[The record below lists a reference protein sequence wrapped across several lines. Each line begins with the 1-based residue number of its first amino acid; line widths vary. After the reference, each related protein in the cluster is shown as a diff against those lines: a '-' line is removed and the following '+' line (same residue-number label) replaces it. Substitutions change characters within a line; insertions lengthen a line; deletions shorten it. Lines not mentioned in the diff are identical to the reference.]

1 MTTHPTH
8 STHAAPV
15 RPVHL
20 AAHFPGVNNTTVW
33 TDPAGGSH
41 IEFESFEH
49 FARTAEN
56 GLFDFL
62 FLAEGLRLREHKGE
76 IFDLDVVGRPETA
89 TVLAALAQVTRN
101 LGLAGTFS
109 ATFNEPYDLARKLGT
124 LDHLSAGRAAWN
136 VVTTNNAFTGA
147 NFRRGGYLD
156 YADRYARAEDFISV
170 ARTLWESGAA
180 GPGAVSGSDTGAGPA
195 GTSAGLGESGA
206 FSHRSDF
213 FDIAGRYP
221 LPRSRQVH
229 PVIFQ
234 AGDSPDGR
242 DFAAGSADVI
252 FTRHSELE
260 EGKAFYADITRRLAR
275 YGRGEDELKIY
286 PGVTFVLGDTA
297 AEAEERAALIRRQ
310 QVSGPG
316 AIAFLEQLWGRDLTA
331 YDPDGPLPDV
341 DPDFDNA
348 DITRGRVRHVKDPRP
363 VARAWRERAEA
374 EGLSIRELVIEVS
387 ARHSFVGTPG
397 RVAEQMNEYVQ
408 QRAAD
413 GFILVP
419 HLTPGG
425 LDEFVAR
432 VVPELQERGV
442 YRTEYPE
449 GGTLR
454 DNLGLGGYRP
464 DTEWAAARAAARDAH
479 RDGTGHHNGTEH
491 RDQAGHSA
499 AAEHSTENS
508 TQPPAAEKETAHV

>member
-1 MTTHPTH
+1 MTTHPAH
-8 STHAAPV
+8 SAPA
-15 RPVHL
+15 REVHL

-41 IEFESFEH
+41 IDFDSFER
-49 FARTAEN
+49 FARTAEA

-89 TVLAALAQVTRN
+89 TVLAAVAQVTER

-109 ATFNEPYDLARKLGT
+109 ATFNEPFDLARKLGT

-156 YADRYARAEDFISV
+156 HADRYARAEDFISA
-170 ARTLWESGAA
+170 ARTIWESGGDEAA
-180 GPGAVSGSDTGAGPA
+180 GAGGDAGPA
-195 GTSAGLGESGA
+195 QPGGRFAHSS
-206 FSHRSDF
+206 RF
-213 FDIAGRYP
+213 FDIEGRYP

-260 EGKAFYADITRRLAR
+260 EGRAFYADISRRLAR
-275 YGRGEDELKIY
+275 FGRGEDELKIY
-286 PGVTFVLGDTA
+286 PGVTFVLGDTE
-297 AEAEERAALIRRQ
+297 AEAHERAAHVRRQ

-331 YDPDGPLPDV
+331 CDPDGPLPEI

-413 GFILVP
+413 GFILIP

-449 GGTLR
+449 GGMLR
-454 DNLGLGGYRP
+454 DNLGLAGYRP
-464 DTEWAAARAAARDAH
+464 EAQWAAARAAAR
-479 RDGTGHHNGTEH
+479 
-491 RDQAGHSA
+491 
-499 AAEHSTENS
+499 AAEHSIGERSAADEHSTEHS
-508 TQPPAAEKETAHV
+508 TQSQAAEKETAHV